1 MKLTKELLRQIIQ
14 EELQDEGLRDF
25 AKGVFSAPEEQS
37 LFQKVFFALN
47 REHNMHLTKRHPLY
61 AILQKADEVDL
72 ESLLDR
78 LEHPFGAGVKRARTV
93 RT

>member
-1 MKLTKELLRQIIQ
+1 MKLTKEKLRQIIH
-14 EELQDEGLRDF
+14 EELQDEGIRDF
-25 AKGVFSAPEEQS
+25 VKGVFSAPEEKS
-37 LFQKVFFALN
+37 LFQRVFSALN
-47 REHNMHLTKRHPLY
+47 REHNMYLNERHPLY